1 MGDMLAAI
9 IQARMT
15 STRLPGKVMKP
26 LCGKPMLWHIITRLG
41 YAKQLDKII
50 IATTDR
56 EEDKVIV
63 KLAEEMGV
71 AFYCGSLEDVLDR
84 YYQAAKIFNVA
95 HIVRITADCPMID
108 PEVVDKIITYYQTKK
123 CDYASNTIKP
133 TMPDGLDTE
142 VFIFHTLEKAWKEA
156 KKLSEREHVTPYIC
170 NHPEFF
176 KVENYAGDVDLSGM
190 RWVVDEEADYKF
202 ITEVYKNLYKD
213 GEIFY
218 TKDVLDLLSKHPELI
233 EINKNIKRN
242 EGYLK
247 SLELNK
253 KYESLNNKS

>member
-1 MGDMLAAI
+1 MLAAI

-56 EEDKVIV
+56 EEDKVIAN
-63 KLAEEMGV
+63 LAEEMGV
-71 AFYCGSLEDVLDR
+71 VFYCGSSEDVLDR
-84 YYQAAKIFNVA
+84 YYQTAKTFNVDT
-95 HIVRITADCPMID
+95 IVRITADCPLID
-108 PEVVDKIITYYQTKK
+108 PVVVDKIITYYQTKK

-142 VFIFHTLEKAWKEA
+142 VLSFQTLEKAWKEA

-170 NHPEFF
+170 NHPESF

-190 RWVVDEEADYKF
+190 RWTVDTQKDFEFVKKVFAE
-202 ITEVYKNLYKD
+202 LYCATR
-213 GEIFY
+213 IFY
-218 TKDVLDLLSKHPELI
+218 MEDIIKLLNKAPELL
-233 EINKNIKRN
+233 EINKGTARN
-242 EGYLK
+242 EGYQQSLLK
-247 SLELNK
+247 DK
-253 KYESLNNKS
+253 